1 MNHSR
6 VVAVLLSVTFAVNAF
21 VPLSAAQPKTPA
33 TLELFGTK
41 LQGASRTQLQEVFK
55 KSGLRAVRVDDH
67 YWVDTYHADGV
78 LEGAS
83 DFSAGYVAKTNQ
95 FAFAKYKFE
104 GFMQVDLVKKVAQMV
119 RTKYGPPT
127 SRSGDPALGQVK
139 YKWDFPRGMY
149 IEVSRDWPDTT
160 TYLSYVDKVAYIQMR
175 AEQAAEKQV
184 QEKAKAKAQSS
195 AF

>member
-6 VVAVLLSVTFAVNAF
+6 VVAVLLSVTFAINVF
-21 VPLSAAQPKTPA
+21 VPLSAAQPTTPA
-33 TLELFGTK
+33 TLELFGTT
-41 LQGASRTQLQEVFK
+41 LQGASRTQLRDVFK
-55 KSGLRAVRVDDH
+55 KSGLRAVRVDDRH
-67 YWVDTYHADGV
+67 WVDIYHADGV

-95 FAFAKYKFE
+95 FAFAEYKFE

-127 SRSGDPALGQVK
+127 SRSGDPGLGQVK

-149 IEVSRDWPDTT
+149 IEVSRGWPDTT
-160 TYLSYVDKVAYIQMR
+160 TYLTYVDKAAYNQLR
-175 AEQAAEKQV
+175 AEEAAEKQI
-184 QEKAKAKAQSS
+184 QDKAKAKAQSS